1 MSISRREFL
10 RSAAGAV
17 ATAVAAP
24 VAEAAAP
31 FAPREPKPLPPKAVG
46 MLYDSTLCIGC
57 KACVVACKE
66 ANGNPVEQ
74 PQSLA
79 NWNEGTW
86 DTAEDIS
93 GKTFNVIRVYQDGNM
108 ARKDR
113 EKDGYAFIKRH
124 CLHCLDPSC
133 VSVCPVSAMQKDPQT
148 GIVTHDPD
156 ACIGCRYCVYG
167 CPFNVPQYQ
176 FDEPLGRIA
185 KCQLCNHLLRRIRCF
200 PGRRV
205 RRRKRE
211 PRLPACGSTA
221 GFRPAATC
229 ARPARRCSAGWKSC
243 RRKQSGGWRSSPVE
257 LYEFPRGKLGGDR
270 STHTAP
276 VGEYQPHVYGE
287 KEGGG
292 TQVRYLTGVP
302 HEKLGLPKLPDQ
314 SFAAVSEGMQ
324 HTLYRGMIA
333 PLALL
338 GGLVIWPGAARNRMT
353 TRTRSHDGDHPSAA
367 GRQGC

>member
-1 MSISRREFL
+1 MTMNRRQFL
-10 RSAAGAV
+10 RGAAASAV
-17 ATAVAAP
+17 AVAAAP
-24 VAEAAAP
+24 TAEATP
-31 FAPREPKPLPPKAVG
+31 FGPREPKQLPPKAVG

-86 DTAEDIS
+86 DAAEDIS

-185 KCQLCNHLLRRIRCF
+185 KCQLCNHLLQENPLFSGQEGTPAQAGTSATSLWKYGRI
-200 PGRRV
+200 
-205 RRRKRE
+205 
-211 PRLPACGSTA
+211 PACCDVCPTGASLFGWVDELQA
-221 GFRPAATC
+221 EAE
-229 ARPARRCSAGWKSC
+229 RRLALKPG
-243 RRKQSGGWRSSPVE
+243 Q

-287 KEGGG
+287 KESGG

-338 GGLVIWPGAARNRMT
+338 GGLVILAR
-353 TRTRSHDGDHPSAA
+353 RSAKQDNDEDPQS
-367 GRQGC
+367 